1 MYLRL
6 VRHTISYN
14 FTQSM
19 TSSIAIL
26 AVDDERI
33 ILDSLKG
40 QLERNFGQMYQLEF
54 AENGDEALEL
64 AENIIAQGIRVLLV
78 ISDYVM
84 PGIQGDDFAKRLKLK
99 YPEIDVVMLTGLM
112 PKEKS
117 DDLLQTNIVVRVIQ
131 KPWQEQDLV
140 NTIKEIENRHVA

>member
-1 MYLRL
+1 
-6 VRHTISYN
+6 
-14 FTQSM
+14 M
-19 TSSIAIL
+19 TSNIAIL

>member
-19 TSSIAIL
+19 TSNIAIL